1 MITRTYAVP
10 SCPKNVTSHPS
21 TWTGGPPTA
30 HVSDWLTDGS
40 ALQLSTWSSVTTAVS
55 HSVFLTPRHSHN
67 SRIFVK
73 WEVYSARSDYA
84 WPHCQ
89 APARLFLLNRLHAQM
104 WEWHFQSTY
113 MQLFNNAS
121 NPPRGFIHFFFCWH
135 YRLLITLKA
144 LGYHQLDGRA
154 CFQNMCLKFYN
165 YLQVE
170 RKRYCMRGMSG
181 RWLFRRIMNDEQQ
194 WISSTTW

>member
-10 SCPKNVTSHPS
+10 SRSKNATFRPS
-21 TWTGGPPTA
+21 AWTGGPPRA
-30 HVSDWLTDGS
+30 HVTDWLTDGS
-40 ALQLSTWSSVTTAVS
+40 SLQLSTWPSVTTAVS
-55 HSVFLTPRHSHN
+55 HSVFFTPRHSHN

-73 WEVYSARSDYA
+73 WELYSARSDYA

-121 NPPRGFIHFFFCWH
+121 NPPPGFIHLFFF
-135 YRLLITLKA
+135 LLA
-144 LGYHQLDGRA
+144 LQAVNHAKSPG
-154 CFQNMCLKFYN
+154 
-165 YLQVE
+165 
-170 RKRYCMRGMSG
+170 
-181 RWLFRRIMNDEQQ
+181 
-194 WISSTTW
+194 ISSAGWTSLLLECAPQVL